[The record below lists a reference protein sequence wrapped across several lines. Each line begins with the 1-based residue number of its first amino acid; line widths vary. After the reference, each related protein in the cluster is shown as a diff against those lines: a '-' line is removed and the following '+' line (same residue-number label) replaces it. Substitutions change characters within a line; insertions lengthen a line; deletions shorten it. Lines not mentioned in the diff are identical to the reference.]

1 MFINGHLF
9 PITLLNVSSFT
20 SNSYFVSINSVSIIR
35 SCRVVTIQMN
45 LVLTNSAEETE
56 AASEVV
62 LDAFTQTVWWSWG
75 AINVI
80 FILITR
86 FVQKRVLIQYQN
98 IALLLTHNSSAV
110 ALIRTIF
117 ISEIEQKQSI
127 FCLKSKSLHFNFLFI
142 KILLYK
148 ISVTL
153 QWCFFTASIYAS
165 ILFCELLCVCCL
177 SLWLFRPHLVWHKY
191 IISRRLHWM
200 QLKLES
206 FSCEMTCECAH
217 GCVTSLP
224 VPLAMKGS
232 ARNRQDVR
240 PTDPGR

>member
-20 SNSYFVSINSVSIIR
+20 SNSYFVSINSVRIIR
-35 SCRVVTIQMN
+35 SCRVVTIQMK
-45 LVLTNSAEETE
+45 LVLTNSAEETD

-86 FVQKRVLIQYQN
+86 FVQKRVLIQYRN
-98 IALLLTHNSSAV
+98 TAVMLTHNSSAV
-110 ALIRTIF
+110 FLIRTIF

-153 QWCFFTASIYAS
+153 QWCFYWNAGKHQGHIM
-165 ILFCELLCVCCL
+165 LL
-177 SLWLFRPHLVWHKY
+177 
-191 IISRRLHWM
+191 I
-200 QLKLES
+200 
-206 FSCEMTCECAH
+206 
-217 GCVTSLP
+217 
-224 VPLAMKGS
+224 
-232 ARNRQDVR
+232 
-240 PTDPGR
+240 